1 MRSNTKINNEYTKN
15 YNTIIIG
22 AGIIGC
28 CIAYEL
34 SKKGHRT
41 LNLDFQPAA
50 GAGSSANSCGN
61 VRFYYSTRDGVAIAY
76 ESAWYWRNWPEYIG
90 VRDPR
95 GLAGYHNTG
104 SVFIKNKLIDWSRVK
119 SNFDR
124 IGVNYEEW
132 DLAKLQKRIPVAD
145 FHSFYPPKRPDDPRF
160 FAEPDQWLEGA
171 CYTPE
176 SGYVGDPQLAAQNV
190 ECAARAQGAEFRY
203 NQRVSGIRRDNR
215 KVLGV
220 TLDSGEQ
227 IDASIV
233 INVGGPHSFKI
244 TELAGLGESNNIKTR
259 ALRHEVHVV
268 PPPDNYR
275 PEEEGYHT
283 NDADIGAYYRPEAGN
298 KILTGSVD
306 PECDPQEWVDPDNFD
321 RLISESQWK
330 AQVYRLARRI
340 PGLPIP
346 NQPSGIVDLYD
357 VSDDWIPIYDK
368 SDLKGYYQAIG
379 TSGNQFK
386 TAPVVG
392 GMMAELID
400 KVEKGY
406 DHDAAPLKF
415 KLPHLG
421 LTIDM
426 GAFHRNRQINRDS
439 SFSVIG

>member
-1 MRSNTKINNEYTKN
+1 MSKN

-34 SKKGHRT
+34 SKKGYRT
-41 LNLDFQPAA
+41 LNIDFQSAE
-50 GAGSSANSCGN
+50 GAGSTSNSCGN
-61 VRFYYSTRDGVAIAY
+61 VRFYYSTHDGVAIAY
-76 ESAWYWRNWPEYIG
+76 ESAWYWHNWREYIG
-90 VRDPR
+90 VKDAR
-95 GLAGYHNTG
+95 GFAGYNNTG
-104 SVFIKNKLIDWSRVK
+104 SVFIKNRVIDWPRVK
-119 SNFDR
+119 TNFDSV
-124 IGVNYEEW
+124 GVKYEEW
-132 DLAKLQKRIPVAD
+132 DLAKLKKKIPIAD
-145 FHSFYPPKRPDDPRF
+145 FHSFYPPRRPEDPHF
-160 FAEPDQWLEGA
+160 LDGSDVWLEGA

-176 SGYVGDPQLAAQNV
+176 SGYVGDPQLATQNV
-190 ECAARAQGAEFRY
+190 ECAARAKGAEFRY
-203 NQRVSGIRRDNR
+203 NRRVTGIRRDDLQ
-215 KVLGV
+215 VLGI
-220 TLDSGEQ
+220 TLDNGEQ
-227 IDASIV
+227 IDAPIIV
-233 INVGGPHSFKI
+233 NVSGPHSFKI
-244 TELAGLGESNNIKTR
+244 TEMAGLGENNNIKTR

-268 PPPDNYR
+268 PPPDNWR
-275 PEEEGYHT
+275 PEEEGFHT

-298 KILTGSVD
+298 MILTGSVD
-306 PECDPQEWVDPDNFD
+306 PECDPKEWVDPDNFD
-321 RLISESQWK
+321 NQVSESQWK

-368 SDLKGYYQAIG
+368 SDFKGYYQAIG

-415 KLPHLG
+415 KLPRLG

-426 GAFHRNRQINRDS
+426 GAFHRNRKINRDS